1 MGWTRKLLIV
11 VAIVLVGAVL
21 VVALT
26 PKRLPVETGVV
37 DKGAMQVTVEA
48 AGKMRVRHRYVVAA
62 HVSGQLGRVAL
73 RPGDVVEEGKE
84 LANIKPISP
93 PLLDARTKAEAQSRV
108 MVAEAARAEAASV
121 VERAKIARDHA
132 SRELQR
138 TRKLV
143 EGNVLADETL
153 DNAQFAADS
162 RARELVSA
170 ELALESA
177 KRNVAAARATLMA
190 SSSTGPDARW
200 PVLCPSGGKVLRVF
214 QESEG
219 PVQAGTPLLEIGDP
233 KDLELVAELLTLDAV
248 RVRGGAPVLVE
259 QYGGT
264 VPLRGV
270 VRLVEPS
277 AFTKISALGVEEQRV
292 NVVVDPASAGE
303 WKDLA
308 DGFQAQA
315 RIVVWEAPAVLRIP
329 TSALYRSGGVWSAF
343 VVNEGR
349 ARSRS
354 VEIGQRNDA
363 HAEVLGGVA
372 EGDRVVV
379 FPSDKL
385 LDGAKVE
392 VK

>member
-11 VAIVLVGAVL
+11 IAVVLLGAIL
-21 VVALT
+21 VVALS
-26 PKRLPVETGVV
+26 PKRLPVETDVV
-37 DKGAMQVTVEA
+37 DTGAMQVTVEA
-48 AGKMRVRHRYVVAA
+48 TGKMRVRHRYVVAA
-62 HVSGQLGRVAL
+62 HVSGQLGRVEL

-84 LANIKPISP
+84 LASIKPISP

-108 MVAEAARAEAASV
+108 LVAEAARAEAASA
-121 VERAKIARDHA
+121 VERARIARDHA

-143 EGNVLADETL
+143 EGNVLADEAL
-153 DNAQFAADS
+153 DNAQFVADS

-170 ELALESA
+170 ELALESS
-177 KRNVAAARATLMA
+177 KRTIAAARASLMA

-200 PVLCPSGGKVLRVF
+200 PVLSPSSGKVLRVF

-219 PVQAGTPLLEIGDP
+219 PVQAGTPLFEMGDP
-233 KDLELVAELLTLDAV
+233 TDLELVAELLTLDAV
-248 RVRGGAPVLVE
+248 RVRGGAPVLVD

-264 VPLRGV
+264 QPLQGV

-277 AFTKISALGVEEQRV
+277 AFTKVSALGVEEQRV
-292 NVVVDPASAGE
+292 NVIVDPAAPGE
-303 WKDLA
+303 WKALA

-315 RIVVWEAPAVLRIP
+315 RIVVWEAASVTRIP
-329 TSALYRSGGVWSAF
+329 TSALFRSGGVWSAF
-343 VVNEGR
+343 VVSDGR
-349 ARSRS
+349 ARSR
-354 VEIGQRNDA
+354 VFELGQRNEL

-372 EGDRVVV
+372 VGDRVVV

-385 LDGAKVE
+385 TDGAKVE
-392 VK
+392 VR